1 MKHLGFLFVSK
12 ESWSDVR
19 WARKQWLAYYL
30 AQRNEVG
37 RVVYVDRH
45 RSWWRREAETPSR
58 QEGKVRV
65 VQYGLDFPFERWSV
79 FRSWNRRIIASKIA
93 PELVKTFRWI
103 AIFYHPYDVD
113 LIKALPKDVFTI
125 FDWTEDW
132 AVFHQDRTLAHLQRE
147 AVISSSM
154 VLTVTE
160 ELRRRAVDWRG
171 SEIAVH
177 LLPNATAFRPFDVR
191 GNYLPDELKSIPSP
205 KIGFIGHVGP
215 WFDAGLV
222 VELASLNPEWQWILV
237 GGVNDDIARI
247 LYEKPSIHC
256 LGVKP
261 PAELVPLMLACD
273 VLVAPYVRNISG
285 DATKLYDYLA
295 TGKPIVTSPCETAER
310 LQPFVTICDGLEAWS
325 VGIVRALSEDNT
337 QLMKQRRNEA
347 LKNHWSV
354 RVNKLLEL
362 ISCHDR

>member
-1 MKHLGFLFVSK
+1 MRFGCEKVVKHLGFLFVSK

-37 RVVYVDRH
+37 SVVYVDRH

-65 VQYGLDFPFERWSV
+65 AQYGLNFPFERWSV
-79 FRSWNRRIIASKIA
+79 FRSWNRRIIASKID
-93 PELVKTFRWI
+93 PELVETFRWI

-191 GNYLPDELKSIPSP
+191 GNYLPDGLKSIPSP

-237 GGVNDDIARI
+237 GGVNDD
-247 LYEKPSIHC
+247 
-256 LGVKP
+256 
-261 PAELVPLMLACD
+261 
-273 VLVAPYVRNISG
+273 
-285 DATKLYDYLA
+285 
-295 TGKPIVTSPCETAER
+295 
-310 LQPFVTICDGLEAWS
+310 
-325 VGIVRALSEDNT
+325 
-337 QLMKQRRNEA
+337 
-347 LKNHWSV
+347 
-354 RVNKLLEL
+354 
-362 ISCHDR
+362 